1 MSIID
6 PKLLEVQRRVE
17 QGESVLKAIRETLG
31 MSREQM
37 AVELS
42 IAATTVYRWET
53 GRAVPSLTIPQV
65 KSLNKILKRINMT
78 VDDLPDDLGSKSNA

>member
-6 PKLLEVQRRVE
+6 PKLLEVQRRVDG
-17 QGESVLKAIRETLG
+17 GESVLKVIRETLG
-31 MSREQM
+31 MTREEL
-37 AVELS
+37 AVKLR

-65 KSLNKILKRINMT
+65 KALSQILKEVKMT
-78 VDDLPDDLGSKSNA
+78 VDDLPDNLGSKNDA